1 MRRVIHVVVVLLVVM
16 SLYGCKRQSAPLNLP
31 PSVQVGGTY
40 YTQFVIR
47 YEKGRHRT
55 TNYRRGASI
64 PVNTPVVLED
74 INEKFI
80 TVKLQPSG
88 QELLV
93 ENVKKHTHDDV
104 AQAFNKLFA
113 KTRVNLSQFNKLERD
128 NIKNGTVAKGMR
140 KKAVLVAIGYP
151 PAIETM
157 SLDSDQWT
165 YWSSR
170 FNKFIV
176 YFRNGKVY
184 KIVD

>member
-1 MRRVIHVVVVLLVVM
+1 MRRVMQIAVVLLVFFAM
-16 SLYGCKRQSAPLNLP
+16 YGCKRQSVPLNLP

-74 INEKFI
+74 INEKYI

-88 QELLV
+88 QELLI
-93 ENVKKHTHDDV
+93 ENVKKHTNDDV
-104 AQAFNKLFA
+104 GQAFTKLFA
-113 KTRVNLSQFNKLERD
+113 KTKVNLSQFNRLERD

-176 YFRNGKVY
+176 YFRHGKVY

>member
-1 MRRVIHVVVVLLVVM
+1 MDFKFPI
-16 SLYGCKRQSAPLNLP
+16 LYLFRAHYSF
-31 PSVQVGGTY
+31 T
-40 YTQFVIR
+40 I
-47 YEKGRHRT
+47 
-55 TNYRRGASI
+55 
-64 PVNTPVVLED
+64 
-74 INEKFI
+74 
-80 TVKLQPSG
+80 
-88 QELLV
+88 
-93 ENVKKHTHDDV
+93 
-104 AQAFNKLFA
+104 NKLFCFSEL
-113 KTRVNLSQFNKLERD
+113 RNFS
-128 NIKNGTVAKGMR
+128 IKNGTVAKGMR

>member
-1 MRRVIHVVVVLLVVM
+1 MRRVIQVAVVLMVVL
-16 SLYGCKRQSAPLNLP
+16 SLYGCKRQAVPLNLP
-31 PSVQVGGTY
+31 PSVQVGETY

-47 YEKGRHRT
+47 FEKGRHRT
-55 TNYRRGASI
+55 TNYRRGGAI
-64 PVNTPVVLED
+64 PVNTPVILED

-88 QELLV
+88 QQLLI
-93 ENVKKHTHDDV
+93 ENVKKHTNEDV
-104 AQAFNKLFA
+104 GQAFNKLFA
-113 KTRVNLSQFNKLERD
+113 KTRVNLSQFTRLERD
-128 NIKNGTVAKGMR
+128 NIKKGTVAKGMR

-151 PAIETM
+151 PAIETL